1 MLKGLRALGLDLTP
15 KNFPIITDNHL
26 VQWELAKHGVGI
38 CIVMDEVGDAEPRVR
53 RVLPELP
60 PIPVPVWLATH
71 RELHTSRRIRVV
83 FDLLADE
90 LGRPSTIGRPTSEQA
105 MDGAST
111 PPRPARPARF

>member
-1 MLKGLRALGLDLTP
+1 MPWAWKSTP

-105 MDGAST
+105 IGWRIYAATASST
-111 PPRPARPARF
+111 SAVLNSST